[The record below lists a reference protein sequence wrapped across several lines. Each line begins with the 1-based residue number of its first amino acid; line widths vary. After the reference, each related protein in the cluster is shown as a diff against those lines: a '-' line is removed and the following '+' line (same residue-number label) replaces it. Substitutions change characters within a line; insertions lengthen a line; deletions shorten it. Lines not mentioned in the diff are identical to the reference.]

1 MCQKVNEWHDI
12 GNERDYIQTCKFYEK
27 KSYLKKF
34 DESIFFHKKKVIK
47 FFVDKKKVEER
58 YNRSKFLKDIVP
70 KVIKKVIIFMF
81 TIS

>member
-1 MCQKVNEWHDI
+1 MNQ
-12 GNERDYIQTCKFYEK
+12 
-27 KSYLKKF
+27 
-34 DESIFFHKKKVIK
+34 FFFTKKVIK